1 MAQGSTSCD
10 LLICGIP
17 VRGISA
23 YRGHM
28 LHLIYIL
35 AFTILAFLA
44 VGNLIRNLMTL
55 GIESQRPYG
64 VRGTFAPNSMESSST
79 TQRVRSVPHPE
90 LLDEYGNIVNEP
102 FLVMRSMTVEDA
114 RERLD
119 ALYKSSPGHSD
130 EIQGDL

>member
-1 MAQGSTSCD
+1 
-10 LLICGIP
+10 
-17 VRGISA
+17 
-23 YRGHM
+23 M

-35 AFTILAFLA
+35 AFTVLAFLA

-64 VRGTFAPNSMESSST
+64 SKGRFTPNSSNSQAPQEA
-79 TQRVRSVPHPE
+79 RVQSVSHPE
-90 LLDEYGNIVNEP
+90 LLDDYGNIVNEP

-119 ALYKSSPGHSD
+119 ALYKASPGHSD
-130 EIQGDL
+130 EAGEL